1 VPWENAV
8 KKYKETFC
16 QFLSTDQRLLDLL
29 VSHPSYRFTARLSP
43 AIFYFKTA
51 VTMALAR
58 LLLQLV
64 VHMAAEG
71 ISSMLRRMKEEKHH
85 EKVEAALSVQLLGRR
100 KQMRSLA
107 TAPTEAVVPL
117 ELSVE
122 STGGWLPSDSHVRD
136 HLLVKIE
143 SMRTYMQKFTSS
155 NCLIGRT
162 LAIDDSGKVGKGSS
176 LWKKTAMN
184 EYGLVEMS
192 CFGDTQSY
200 ETARAQH
207 MGSEWG
213 DARLAVNA
221 PPLAMVKLD
230 NPSTTG
236 AAPCAW

>member
-1 VPWENAV
+1 MPWENAV

-176 LWKKTAMN
+176 LWKKTAK
-184 EYGLVEMS
+184 
-192 CFGDTQSY
+192 Q
-200 ETARAQH
+200 R
-207 MGSEWG
+207 
-213 DARLAVNA
+213 
-221 PPLAMVKLD
+221 
-230 NPSTTG
+230 
-236 AAPCAW
+236 